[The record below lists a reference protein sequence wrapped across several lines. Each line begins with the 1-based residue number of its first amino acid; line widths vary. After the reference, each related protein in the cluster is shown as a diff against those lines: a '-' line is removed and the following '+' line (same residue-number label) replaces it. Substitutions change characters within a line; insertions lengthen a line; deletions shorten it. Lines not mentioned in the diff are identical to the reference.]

1 MLTYLLQNWR
11 KSNQHYLERPLDRC
25 LFFEPQQWGLSLSV
39 PYCISLC
46 LTGDSMLLILMQDS
60 WWMPDAS
67 DRDGSN
73 TIMSLCVC
81 VYIYI

>member
-1 MLTYLLQNWR
+1 
-11 KSNQHYLERPLDRC
+11 
-25 LFFEPQQWGLSLSV
+25 
-39 PYCISLC
+39 
-46 LTGDSMLLILMQDS
+46 MLLILMQDS

-81 VYIYI
+81 VYIYIVYIYINKYLYIYI